1 MNQSFQSNSRRHPVW
16 PHHSISEIFEE
27 NRFEIIVVLVN
38 LVANGKYHSEASR
51 FIRGNAFERD
61 DETLSGISSL
71 SVSLTDT
78 SGFFATPSSLSEAR
92 LVPLH
97 SSTTSGNFTGSET
110 SYTSDE
116 YIDFALPSDS
126 QSLDQSSSI
135 SGEELMEYENE
146 TSDGFE

>member
-27 NRFEIIVVLVN
+27 NRFE
-38 LVANGKYHSEASR
+38 YHSEASR